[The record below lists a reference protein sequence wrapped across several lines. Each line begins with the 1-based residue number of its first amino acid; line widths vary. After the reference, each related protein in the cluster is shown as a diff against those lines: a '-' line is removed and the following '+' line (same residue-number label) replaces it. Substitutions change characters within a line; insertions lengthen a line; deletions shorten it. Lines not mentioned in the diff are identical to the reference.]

1 MIYIKTYSLF
11 CTLDRGFHCFH
22 SCGIILIWVCTV
34 CICPTKRMLGLNG
47 LTILMPYE
55 SVYRCKVAE
64 KAQIMICFLSI
75 GEGAQWNNF
84 HQPGTV
90 DDNFSLLDS
99 MIMLW
104 VDTVIYMLIAWYVDN
119 INPGDA
125 GVAQPPWFVFLVSI

>member
-1 MIYIKTYSLF
+1 ME
-11 CTLDRGFHCFH
+11 
-22 SCGIILIWVCTV
+22 
-34 CICPTKRMLGLNG
+34 N
-47 LTILMPYE
+47 
-55 SVYRCKVAE
+55 
-64 KAQIMICFLSI
+64 AQIMIWFLSV

-125 GVAQPPWFVFLVSI
+125 GVAQPPWFVFLVSIIIELQHEISNNVVCPISKASDQPTHTRSLI